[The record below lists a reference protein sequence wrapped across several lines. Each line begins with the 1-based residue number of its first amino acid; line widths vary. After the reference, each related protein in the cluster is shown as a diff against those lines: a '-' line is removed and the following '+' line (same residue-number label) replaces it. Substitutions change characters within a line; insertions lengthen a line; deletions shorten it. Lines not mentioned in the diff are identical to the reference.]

1 MGQALNYLS
10 THSPVNRVDLGER
23 TLVFILGTVPL
34 FLVTIR
40 AWSSAILI
48 LGALASLV
56 FLMRA
61 QSKSIAP
68 TARANWLKTV
78 VVFILL
84 APLLSIVISSILRS
98 SNVWANYDSPSR
110 FLVAIAV
117 FLFAL
122 RRQVNIAN
130 YLQYTAPI
138 SLVLTLL
145 HQALFTQPKLWG
157 DDRMS
162 TYFADPL
169 VFGYTSLTLG
179 LLSLASIHLLGKD
192 DRKLVALKLLGAGIG
207 VYLSI
212 MSGSRTGWLAV
223 PLVIGILVY
232 HRKLLGEKALPFAT
246 LGLTALLASGVYSL
260 SPTVQQRMLLGI
272 NEVLNYSW
280 HGMAPETSV
289 GFRITFL
296 RIASDMFAVSPWAG
310 FGDNG
315 YELTMLPSR
324 IYTYATPESIRLA
337 FNSGFHNEMVSN
349 AVRFGIGG
357 LLSAA
362 LLLLG
367 PMAIFAWR
375 SKNGNVV
382 QRANA
387 LLGLIFTI
395 CFFVS
400 SFSTEVFDL
409 KYMASFYALLM
420 AMLCAS
426 VIAKPIEETH

>member
-1 MGQALNYLS
+1 MNRANFAEQALELC
-10 THSPVNRVDLGER
+10 
-23 TLVFILGTVPL
+23 LGTAPL
-34 FLVTIR
+34 FVVTIR
-40 AWSSAILI
+40 SWSSAILI
-48 LGALASLV
+48 LGALASLL
-56 FLMRA
+56 FLVRT
-61 QSKSIAP
+61 QNESIKSAVD
-68 TARANWLKTV
+68 AHSLKWLII
-78 VVFILL
+78 FILL
-84 APLLSIVISSILRS
+84 APVLAIVFSSAIRG

-122 RRQVNIAN
+122 RRHLNIAN

-138 SLVLTLL
+138 SLVITML
-145 HQALFTQPKLWG
+145 HQALFTSPELWG
-157 DDRMS
+157 AGRMS

-179 LLSLASIHLLGKD
+179 LISLASIHLLGKD
-192 DRKLVALKLLGAGIG
+192 DRKLVALKLLGAGLG

-223 PLVIGILVY
+223 PLVIGILVNR
-232 HRKLLGEKALPFAT
+232 RKLLGKKAPPFAT
-246 LGLTALLASGVYSL
+246 LGVAALLAFGVYSVSL
-260 SPTVQQRMLLGI
+260 TVQHRMLLGI
-272 NEVLNYSW
+272 HEVLDYSW
-280 HGMAPETSV
+280 NGMASETSV

-315 YELTMLPSR
+315 YDLTILPSQ
-324 IYTYATPESIRLA
+324 IFTYATPESIRLA
-337 FNSGFHNEMVSN
+337 FNAGFHNEMVSN
-349 AVRFGIGG
+349 AVRYGICG

-375 SKNGNVV
+375 SKSDDVV

-409 KYMASFYALLM
+409 KYVASFYALLI

-426 VIAKPIEETH
+426 AISKPIEYKR

>member
-1 MGQALNYLS
+1 MNNLY
-10 THSPVNRVDLGER
+10 TRSPLNRVDLGEHA
-23 TLVFILGTVPL
+23 LELCLGMAPL
-34 FLVTIR
+34 FVVTIR
-40 AWSSAILI
+40 SWSSAVLI
-48 LGALASLV
+48 LGALASLL
-56 FLMRA
+56 FLVRT
-61 QSKSIAP
+61 QSKSTKSA
-68 TARANWLKTV
+68 ADAYSLKLV
-78 VVFILL
+78 IVFILL
-84 APLLSIVISSILRS
+84 APVLAIVFSSVIRGN
-98 SNVWANYDSPSR
+98 NVWANYDSPSR

-145 HQALFTQPKLWG
+145 HQAFFTQPKMWG
-157 DDRMS
+157 DGRMS

-223 PLVIGILVY
+223 PLVIGVLVNR
-232 HRKLLGEKALPFAT
+232 RKLLGEKALPFAT
-246 LGLTALLASGVYSL
+246 LGLTALLAFGAYSMSL
-260 SPTVQQRMLLGI
+260 TVQQRMLLGI
-272 NEVLNYSW
+272 HEVLDYSW

-337 FNSGFHNEMVSN
+337 FNAGFHNEMVSN
-349 AVRFGIGG
+349 AVRYGIGG

-375 SKNGNVV
+375 SKSDDVV
-382 QRANA
+382 QKANA

-409 KYMASFYALLM
+409 KYMASFYALVIAL
-420 AMLCAS
+420 LCAS
-426 VIAKPIEETH
+426 TIAKPTENKR

>member
-1 MGQALNYLS
+1 MR
-10 THSPVNRVDLGER
+10 SPLKRVDFGEK
-23 TLVFILGTVPL
+23 TLELCFGMAPI

-40 AWSSAILI
+40 WWSSAILI
-48 LGALASLV
+48 LGALASLLFFV
-56 FLMRA
+56 GS
-61 QSKSIAP
+61 QSKSTTSA
-68 TARANWLKTV
+68 TDAHSLKSV
-78 VVFILL
+78 IIFILL
-84 APLLSIVISSILRS
+84 APVLSVVFSSVIRD

-122 RRQVNIAN
+122 RRQLNVAK
-130 YLQYTAPI
+130 YLQFTAPI
-138 SLVLTLL
+138 SLVFTAL
-145 HQALFTQPKLWG
+145 HQAVFTQPKLWG
-157 DDRMS
+157 DGRMS

-179 LLSLASIHLLGKD
+179 LLSLASVHLLGKD

-207 VYLSI
+207 VYFSI
-212 MSGSRTGWLAV
+212 KSGSRTGWLAV
-223 PLVIGILVY
+223 PLVIGVLVNR
-232 HRKLLGEKALPFAT
+232 RKLLGERVLPFAT
-246 LGLTALLASGVYSL
+246 LGITALLAFGVYSMSL
-260 SPTVQQRMLLGI
+260 TVQQRMLLGI
-272 NEVLNYSW
+272 HEVLDYSW
-280 HGMAPETSV
+280 LGMAPETSV

-296 RIASDMFAVSPWAG
+296 RIASDMFMASPWAG

-315 YELTMLPSR
+315 YDLATLPGR
-324 IYTYATPESIRLA
+324 VYTYATAESIRLA
-337 FNSGFHNEMVSN
+337 FNAGFHNEMVSN

-367 PMAIFAWR
+367 PMTIFACR
-375 SKNGNVV
+375 SKSGDTV
-382 QRANA
+382 QKANA

-409 KYMASFYALLM
+409 KYMASFYAILISL
-420 AMLCAS
+420 LCAS
-426 VIAKPIEETH
+426 AIAKPKEN